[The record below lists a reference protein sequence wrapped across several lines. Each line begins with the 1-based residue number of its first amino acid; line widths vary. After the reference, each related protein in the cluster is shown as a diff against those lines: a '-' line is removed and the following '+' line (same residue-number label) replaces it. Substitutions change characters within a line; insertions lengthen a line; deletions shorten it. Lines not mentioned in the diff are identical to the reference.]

1 MYIEY
6 NYKYMSTIKILKTN
20 KKYINEFNSRI

>member
-6 NYKYMSTIKILKTN
+6 NYMYMCIIEILKSN